1 MTNYCTVL
9 KYKAYNIEECFKLS
23 PEKFIKIL
31 DVLLLKVGDMVK
43 QIPKDCF
50 IIKDNITNS
59 IYTTSS
65 RDTLIK
71 ILKNINNERE

>member
-1 MTNYCTVL
+1 
-9 KYKAYNIEECFKLS
+9 
-23 PEKFIKIL
+23 
-31 DVLLLKVGDMVK
+31 MVI

-50 IIKDNITNS
+50 IIKDNITNN

-71 ILKNINNERE
+71 ILKNINNERG